1 MADKFLAVLSSADK
15 SMNPYLLLTLF
26 ALRDKHYSVYECW
39 VGSDI
44 NATTLQKVM
53 ESAGLDKTSLPLH
66 RGNSGYFVAIEGTEA
81 VDFNLYEMLY
91 CMDKYSSFK
100 SYGDKNSEERSLRAN
115 SRVDDYDAG
124 EKNYIQLNFL
134 GLAAKKSDYIDWV
147 EYAVSFDE

>member
-1 MADKFLAVLSSADK
+1 MSLRDTEQLAYKFLAVLSSADK

-53 ESAGLDKTSLPLH
+53 ESAGLPLH

-91 CMDKYSSFK
+91 CIAWISTAHLNRMAIRILK
-100 SYGDKNSEERSLRAN
+100 SNPYVQTRE
-115 SRVDDYDAG
+115 
-124 EKNYIQLNFL
+124 
-134 GLAAKKSDYIDWV
+134 
-147 EYAVSFDE
+147 

>member
-1 MADKFLAVLSSADK
+1 MSLRDTEQLADKFLAVLSSADK

-91 CMDKYSSFK
+91 CIAWIST
-100 SYGDKNSEERSLRAN
+100 AH
-115 SRVDDYDAG
+115 
-124 EKNYIQLNFL
+124 LNRMAIRIL
-134 GLAAKKSDYIDWV
+134 KSDPYV
-147 EYAVSFDE
+147 QTRE